1 MKNKDIHWNFLFV
14 DLAIEGFPVEIYGKK
29 KKRNITQTHTHRVPA
44 KIMKLGE
51 IRWKYISHVLRYAI
65 FIL

>member
-29 KKRNITQTHTHRVPA
+29 KKETLHRHTHTQ
-44 KIMKLGE
+44 GTC
-51 IRWKYISHVLRYAI
+51 
-65 FIL
+65 